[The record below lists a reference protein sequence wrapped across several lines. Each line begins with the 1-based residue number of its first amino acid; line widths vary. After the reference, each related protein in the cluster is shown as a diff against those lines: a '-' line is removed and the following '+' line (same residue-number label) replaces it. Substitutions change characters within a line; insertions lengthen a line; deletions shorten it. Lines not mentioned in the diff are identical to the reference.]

1 MHDYLKIK
9 KVYGRQVLDSRGNPT
24 VEGVVES
31 SYYTVSAIVPSGAST
46 GKYEAKE
53 LRDGKKSFHG
63 KSVFKAI
70 NNIKNIEKK
79 IKSYSLYNQ
88 EKIDYEMINL
98 DSTIDKHNLG
108 ANAILAVSLAV
119 ARSAAVHQ
127 HIPLYKWINILLDY
141 KKVKPKLPVPFA
153 NIINGG
159 KHADNDLQFQEFM
172 IAPVKAKSFEEAAE
186 MNVNVYHTL
195 KKILEEKNFNTGL
208 GDEGGFNINIHTPE
222 EALNFIEEAIS
233 REGYKSKVKI
243 AFDAAASEF
252 YDEKTKKYVVIKDFV
267 KPKDTFEMIDYYKS
281 LVKSYKIISV
291 EDPFQQ
297 EDFKAFSI
305 LKEELKNKIFVV
317 GDDLTVTNTERIK
330 KALQKNSINTLLL
343 KLNQI
348 GTLTESLQAAKLMY
362 KNNLNV
368 MVSHRSGETEDT
380 FISDLAVGIGSGM
393 IKLGAPA
400 RGERTAKYNQLLR
413 IEYENKKLKYG
424 L

>member
-24 VEGVVES
+24 VEGIIETS
-31 SYYTVSAIVPSGAST
+31 HYSISAIVPSGAST

-53 LRDGKKSFHG
+53 LRDNNKSYHG
-63 KSVFKAI
+63 KSVKKAI
-70 NNIKNIEKK
+70 NNIKKIERK
-79 IKSYSLYNQ
+79 IKNYSLYNQ
-88 EKIDYEMINL
+88 EKIDYEMIKL
-98 DSTIDKHNLG
+98 DSTKDKRKLG

-141 KKVKPKLPVPFA
+141 KVKPKLPVPFA

-159 KHADNDLQFQEFM
+159 KHANNNLQFQEFM
-172 IAPVKAKSFEEAAE
+172 IAPVKAKSFEEATEINA
-186 MNVNVYHTL
+186 NIYHTL
-195 KKILEEKNFNTGL
+195 KNILEEKNYNTGL
-208 GDEGGFNINIHTPE
+208 GDEGGFNINVHTPE
-222 EALNFIEEAIS
+222 EALNFIEEAVEK
-233 REGYKSKVKI
+233 EGYKRKVKI
-243 AFDAAASEF
+243 ALDAAASEF
-252 YDEKTKKYVVIKDFV
+252 YNEKTKKYEVIKDFV
-267 KPKDTFEMIDYYKS
+267 KPKTSEEMVDYYKK
-281 LVKSYKIISV
+281 LVKSYPIISI

-297 EDFKAFSI
+297 EDFGSFSI
-305 LKEELKNKIFVV
+305 LKKELKNKIFIV

-330 KALQKNSINTLLL
+330 VALQKNSINTLLL
-343 KLNQI
+343 KVNQI

-362 KNNLNV
+362 KNKNRV

-380 FISDLAVGIGSGM
+380 FIADLSVGIGSGM

-413 IEYENKKLKYG
+413 IESENKKLKYG